1 MSTLR
6 LNSPQAMQKWWP
18 PGGYRGK
25 EGKQGPILIII
36 PVVTKPETSFGAEC
50 QAAWTGKTCW
60 DSGLLAGE
68 RKCGQNLGPSQY
80 FLLGHCL
87 DAVSKGKDNGQD
99 SWGSCTLIA
108 PQFGGLL
115 GVAKAHSESESNSS
129 SL

>member
-1 MSTLR
+1 MDREDVLGFR
-6 LNSPQAMQKWWP
+6 AA
-18 PGGYRGK
+18 GRGK
-25 EGKQGPILIII
+25 EVWSEP
-36 PVVTKPETSFGAEC
+36 
-50 QAAWTGKTCW
+50 
-60 DSGLLAGE
+60 GL
-68 RKCGQNLGPSQY
+68 SQY